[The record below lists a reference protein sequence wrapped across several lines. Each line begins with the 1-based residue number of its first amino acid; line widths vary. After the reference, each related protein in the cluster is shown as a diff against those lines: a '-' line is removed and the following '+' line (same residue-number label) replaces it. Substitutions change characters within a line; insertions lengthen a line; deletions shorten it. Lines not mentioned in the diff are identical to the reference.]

1 MGMAYPSRRVYP
13 SLAAFVMCAVCAIG
27 LHAQRPPVIAAA
39 SDLKFALESIAQRFT
54 AETGQRVDLVFGSS
68 GALSRQVID
77 GAPFEMFMSADE
89 AFVEK
94 LRAAGLTRDGGAL
107 YGVGR
112 IVLFAPHGSPLVVD
126 ERMDG
131 LRTLLA
137 GGGVKRFAIAN
148 PEHAPYGKAAEAA
161 LRAQGLWQQIQP
173 TLVLGE
179 NISQAAQFT
188 TAGGAAGGILAYSL
202 ALTPA
207 LSGLGRYALLPE
219 TLHPPL
225 KQRMVLLKHATPVV
239 ERFYQYMQGGNA
251 RTVLRANGFAV
262 PQ

>member
-1 MGMAYPSRRVYP
+1 
-13 SLAAFVMCAVCAIG
+13 MCAVCSIG

-94 LRAAGLTRDGGAL
+94 LSAAGLTRNGGAL
-107 YGVGR
+107 YGIGR

-131 LRTLLA
+131 LRALLA
-137 GGGVKRFAIAN
+137 SGGVKRFAIAN

-161 LRAQGLWQQIQP
+161 LRAQGLWQQVQP

-207 LSGLGRYALLPE
+207 VSSLGRYALLPE

-225 KQRMVLLKHATPVV
+225 KQRMVLLKHATPVA
-239 ERFYQYMQGGNA
+239 ERFYQYMQGGSA